1 MLCTTHTH
9 THTRGGGRES
19 AQSHHGGKTPALNAK
34 EVGKVTSFK
43 VHTCNYF
50 TVVLMNKEDESL
62 TLTIQTKNRFLASL
76 VSALL
81 PN

>member
-1 MLCTTHTH
+1 
-9 THTRGGGRES
+9 
-19 AQSHHGGKTPALNAK
+19 
-34 EVGKVTSFK
+34 
-43 VHTCNYF
+43 
-50 TVVLMNKEDESL
+50 MNKEDESL